1 MNAFADGRT
10 HRQIHTRTAR
20 QPENIMRLALIG
32 GGDLKTEQ
40 RQVQEEPQKRNCNS
54 KDKW

>member
-54 KDKW
+54 KDK